1 MALRR
6 LPGVLRLPLAPVA
19 PLALAL
25 LLCAG
30 VCTPAFPPS
39 PRRSALGELP
49 GGGGGGRRSFHRVQ
63 HGACVYTFLLP
74 EVDGCR
80 AAAADR
86 GGAAG
91 PATAA
96 AAASQSGYG
105 GNPNALPQRDAP
117 ASAATPETEW
127 PQPRLQQLET
137 LLENNT
143 QWLRKLEGFIQ
154 DSVHSET
161 AQQQQTAVHNQTAAM
176 LQIGTSLLSHT
187 AEQTRKLSDV
197 EAQVLNQ
204 TTRLEI
210 QLLENSLSTNKLE
223 REVLQQTHDISRLHD
238 KNSLLERK
246 VVEVE
251 QRQQQELQALRRERD
266 ELQQAV
272 LQRGELMDAL
282 ERQLLGATHNQT
294 VLQRQQAELTE
305 TVRTLLNAIAQA
317 SSQGPAKEDAILFS
331 DCADAYEAGLTASG
345 VYTVKIS
352 DSTEAMKVYCNMESQ
367 GGGWTVIQHRENGAT
382 DFHRPWQEYKMGF
395 GDVAAEHWM
404 GNQHVYYLSH
414 QQHFVL
420 RVELRDWEGNVAFS
434 QYERFYISSEKL
446 NYRIYVKG
454 YTGTAG
460 KYSSF
465 AQSGIDFST
474 KDMDNDNCAC
484 KCAQM
489 ATGGWWFDACG
500 PSNLNGMYYTAGQ
513 NTGKFNGIKWHYWKG
528 SSYSLRSTTMMI
540 RPVDFGV

>member
-1 MALRR
+1 ML
-6 LPGVLRLPLAPVA
+6 
-19 PLALAL
+19 
-25 LLCAG
+25 
-30 VCTPAFPPS
+30 
-39 PRRSALGELP
+39 RSACP
-49 GGGGGGRRSFHRVQ
+49 D
-63 HGACVYTFLLP
+63 AKCTFLTS
-74 EVDGCR
+74 CR
-80 AAAADR
+80 HDNRHEGHTEHSAR
-86 GGAAG
+86 G
-91 PATAA
+91 
-96 AAASQSGYG
+96 
-105 GNPNALPQRDAP
+105 L
-117 ASAATPETEW
+117 
-127 PQPRLQQLET
+127 
-137 LLENNT
+137 
-143 QWLRKLEGFIQ
+143 LEGFIQ

>member
-6 LPGVLRLPLAPVA
+6 LPGVLPPQLAPVA

-39 PRRSALGELP
+39 PRRSAPGESP
-49 GGGGGGRRSFHRVQ
+49 GGGGGRRSFHRVQ

-80 AAAADR
+80 ATAADR
-86 GGAAG
+86 GGATG
-91 PATAA
+91 PAA

-161 AQQQQTAVHNQTAAM
+161 AQQQQQTAVHNQTAAM

-251 QRQQQELQALRRERD
+251 QRQQQELLALRRERD

-272 LQRGELMDAL
+272 VQRGELMDAL
-282 ERQLLGATHNQT
+282 ERRLLGATHNQT

-305 TVRTLLNAIAQA
+305 TVRTLLNAIAQGTRRR
-317 SSQGPAKEDAILFS
+317 QGPAKEDAILFS